1 MPGIHASGGQS
12 GDSSDPFGQN
22 CQGCHLLWP
31 STWSMQGKETQ
42 ALSKDELQMGA
53 TQLFPGLWTRLALPQ
68 ELAARIPWLPKGL
81 SRQNGS
87 RCCCHAT
94 WPGLCPYTV
103 DFKLCSR
110 HHLTPPTESSLPLG
124 AGVPAGLRTCSPLC
138 PCYISHSLFLGQR
151 SSQDVVA
158 CDAVPPSQDSP
169 QMLGGFLGEELQLQ
183 WAGHSPVLSHW
194 ESFLLHSLGSTP
206 CAVL

>member
-1 MPGIHASGGQS
+1 MPGIHASGGQN

-68 ELAARIPWLPKGL
+68 ELAACIPWLPKGL

-124 AGVPAGLRTCSPLC
+124 AGVLVYGPALPSVPA
-138 PCYISHSLFLGQR
+138 ISATVFSWGNVRPRMWLPVMRYLPVKTPHKCWG
-151 SSQDVVA
+151 
-158 CDAVPPSQDSP
+158 DS
-169 QMLGGFLGEELQLQ
+169 
-183 WAGHSPVLSHW
+183 
-194 ESFLLHSLGSTP
+194 
-206 CAVL
+206 